1 MSTEK
6 TISFKVKLD
15 YRSNHLEFEDLFKY
29 LQFKLDANNVSM
41 IYYKNK
47 LLSDAIKIEFSDE
60 EKKQISEG
68 ARVRFN
74 LLNFEE
80 KDEKKVDLDV
90 NYFLDISNIEKS
102 KIAKQELEKFKNEI
116 NSSVGI
122 YRLELNGKT
131 YVGQSTDLR
140 RRLTQHI
147 ESLIYGTHTNRE
159 LQNAWEIEN
168 LEIKFEI
175 LEYENLNQKGIQLQD
190 WLASRER
197 FHISHDRTL
206 LKNINVLDGEVVVTK
221 SALNEY
227 KKIRSDALS
236 HVKEIR
242 KTNKVINKQEI
253 EDERSKRDALN
264 LTLISVETK
273 LTEIRNSK
281 GFVLRFFSAIG
292 VIKAKGKEK
301 DLIIERNAIK
311 KSHDMHAANLTK
323 LRETERLLR
332 KRRLTDDE
340 MKTLKAMG
348 YEYRS
353 EYHDKL

>member
-1 MSTEK
+1 MGIQIEK
-6 TISFKVKLD
+6 MGAASKKIIITCTYDRSFSKYYTNERISPNEEVTLNIVNLMGQAFNYFRTLYNILPKRVFI
-15 YRSNHLEFEDLFKY
+15 YRSG
-29 LQFKLDANNVSM
+29 V
-41 IYYKNK
+41 
-47 LLSDAIKIEFSDE
+47 SDE

-80 KDEKKVDLDV
+80 KDEKKVDVDV

-206 LKNINVLDGEVVVTK
+206 LKNINVLDGCFQ
-221 SALNEY
+221 
-227 KKIRSDALS
+227 DA
-236 HVKEIR
+236 K
-242 KTNKVINKQEI
+242 
-253 EDERSKRDALN
+253 
-264 LTLISVETK
+264 
-273 LTEIRNSK
+273 
-281 GFVLRFFSAIG
+281 
-292 VIKAKGKEK
+292 
-301 DLIIERNAIK
+301 
-311 KSHDMHAANLTK
+311 
-323 LRETERLLR
+323 
-332 KRRLTDDE
+332 
-340 MKTLKAMG
+340 
-348 YEYRS
+348 
-353 EYHDKL
+353 